1 MKFGKW
7 NLYAYAATLT
17 ILVSSVVS
25 GEAQTVNA
33 VRPKLS
39 CSLKLDKP
47 GPSEAAF
54 VYMRPVYVTDAMTA
68 KPYEFAYRTFT
79 CEGLP
84 KNTEVRGWIQGKF
97 KSFPIPGSDGISY
110 VVLSAQFAEHS
121 SRAGVFS
128 LCHDAQPNCGGPR
141 TDTTNGFE
149 FPNLAG
155 LGDVTGGAPQL
166 PIGTD
171 GWKMNY
177 ALKAVGN
184 TGDTGKVKLILLV
197 QIAQAQDAG
206 DSHDQNHAHSISALE
221 GARVCITTAKHDTD
235 TRPGDPWCSRSQ

>member
-1 MKFGKW
+1 MIFSKC
-7 NLYAYAATLT
+7 NLSVVTLA
-17 ILVSSVVS
+17 ILVTVVTS
-25 GEAQTVNA
+25 GRAQTVNT
-33 VRPKLS
+33 VRPKFS
-39 CSLKLDKP
+39 CSLTLDKP
-47 GPSEAAF
+47 RSSEPAF
-54 VYMRPVYVTDAMTA
+54 VYVRPVYVTNAVTA
-68 KPYEFAYRTFT
+68 TPYEFAYRTFT

-110 VVLSAQFAEHS
+110 VVLSAQFSEHS
-121 SRAGVFS
+121 SRIGVFS

-155 LGDVTGGAPQL
+155 MSDVTEGVPPL

-184 TGDTGKVKLILLV
+184 TGETGIVKLIVLA

-206 DSHDQNHAHSISALE
+206 ESHDQNHAHSISALK
-221 GARVCITTAKHDTD
+221 GARVCITTARHDTD
-235 TRPGDPWCSRSQ
+235 TKPGDPWCSRSQ